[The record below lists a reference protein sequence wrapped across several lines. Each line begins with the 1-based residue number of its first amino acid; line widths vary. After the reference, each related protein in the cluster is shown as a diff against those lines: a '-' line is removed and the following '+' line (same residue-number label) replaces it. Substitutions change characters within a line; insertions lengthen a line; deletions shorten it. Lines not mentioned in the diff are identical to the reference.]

1 MNARLTRARA
11 LVLGAAAPLVAAPRI
26 ARAQGTKI
34 RIGSAAVETYA
45 QPYYAMD
52 EGFFSRAGLDVEI
65 ITFPNAGAIA
75 SAAAGGAVDV
85 GMLDMIQLANAVN
98 RGIPFV
104 FFAGAALWNSD
115 APTHFMCVAKNS
127 PIRSG
132 KELEGQTVALT
143 ALASLS
149 EVAAREWLRT
159 TGADLA
165 KIKLLET
172 TFAVMPAGLQRGTF
186 AAAFIGEPFLSAAGD
201 DIQRI
206 GKPYDAIARQFYI
219 GAWFTTREWAGKN
232 PDAARRLAVLVY
244 DLARWANTHHNETA
258 PILAKYTK
266 LEIERVRAM
275 QRTTYAT
282 SLDPRLMQPV
292 LDAALRY
299 KIVERQFAAADL
311 VFKLPGQ

>member
-1 MNARLTRARA
+1 MNTPTTRAGA
-11 LVLGAAAPLVAAPRI
+11 LAVLAAAPLAAAPRI
-26 ARAQGTKI
+26 VRAQGAKI

-45 QPYYAMD
+45 QPYFALD
-52 EGFFSRAGLDVEI
+52 EGFFNRAGLDVEI

-75 SAAAGGAVDV
+75 TAAAGGAVDV
-85 GMLDMIQLANAVN
+85 GMLDMIQLANAVA

-104 FFAGAALWNSD
+104 FFAGAAMWNSD
-115 APTHFMCVAKNS
+115 APTHYMCVAKNS
-127 PIRSG
+127 TIRSG
-132 KELEGQTVALT
+132 KDLEGQTVALT
-143 ALASLS
+143 ALVSLS

-159 TGADLA
+159 TGGDLS
-165 KIKLLET
+165 KIRLLET
-172 TFAVMPAGLQRGTF
+172 TFAAMPAGLERGTY
-186 AAAFIGEPFLSAAGD
+186 AAAFIGEPFLSASAD
-201 DIQRI
+201 TVQRI

-232 PDAARRLAVLVY
+232 PEAARKLAALVY

-282 SLDPRLMQPV
+282 NLDPRLMQPV

-299 KIVERQFAAADL
+299 NIVVKQFAAGDL
-311 VFKLPGQ
+311 IFRLPGQ